1 LKLGDYLCGARAK
14 HARHKRVMYEN
25 IRSNKSTLKIVNGS
39 AATVLR

>member
-14 HARHKRVMYEN
+14 NTGHKRVLFKN